1 MTDKHKG
8 GRERR
13 QGARPE
19 GTPDIG
25 EAMAQDEIEILFQP
39 QYSAASGT
47 LAGAEALAH
56 WQYRDFG
63 RIGGHAL
70 FAIAGRT
77 GHAPLLLRHVA
88 ERALEA
94 AANWP
99 SEAGLRLSLN
109 VTADDLS
116 EAGFADEFA
125 ALLGRS
131 GFPAERLTLEIT
143 EQVLV
148 ADLEGARTEL
158 ESLAAR
164 GIRIA
169 LDDFGAG
176 FCNFRYLKLLPLH
189 YLKLDRS
196 MVEGIAEDARDLAV
210 LRGIVALAHALGLDV
225 IAEGIETEEQRRI
238 VAEEGIAFYQGF
250 LKAQPMAVEE
260 FAALATTGVDTS

>member
-1 MTDKHKG
+1 MTNKQKS

-13 QGARPE
+13 RGARPA

-25 EAMAQDEIEILFQP
+25 QAMAQDEIEILFQP
-39 QYSAASGT
+39 QYAAASGA

-63 RIGGHAL
+63 RIGGQAL

-94 AANWP
+94 AAKWP
-99 SEAGLRLSLN
+99 GEAGLRLSLN
-109 VTADDLS
+109 VTADDLA
-116 EAGFADEFA
+116 EAGFAEEFA
-125 ALLGRS
+125 ALLGQS

-143 EQVLV
+143 EQVLL
-148 ADLEGARTEL
+148 ADLERARGEL
-158 ESLAAR
+158 EKLAQS

-196 MVEGIAEDARDLAV
+196 MVEGVEEDARDLAV
-210 LRGIVALAHALGLDV
+210 LRGIVALGHALGLDV
-225 IAEGIETEEQRRI
+225 IAEGIETEEQRQI
-238 VAEEGIAFYQGF
+238 VAGEGIAFYQGF
-250 LKAQPMAVEE
+250 LKAEPMAAEE
-260 FAALATTGVDTS
+260 FADLARE

>member
-1 MTDKHKG
+1 
-8 GRERR
+8 
-13 QGARPE
+13 
-19 GTPDIG
+19 
-25 EAMAQDEIEILFQP
+25 QP
-39 QYSAASGT
+39 QYSAASGALT
-47 LAGAEALAH
+47 GAEALAH

-63 RIGGHAL
+63 RIGGNAL

-99 SEAGLRLSLN
+99 REAGLRLSLN
-109 VTADDLS
+109 VTADDLA

-125 ALLGRS
+125 ALLGQS
-131 GFPAERLTLEIT
+131 GFPPDRLTLEIT

-148 ADLEGARTEL
+148 ADLEHARAEL
-158 ESLAAR
+158 EILAGR

-189 YLKLDRS
+189 YLKLDR
-196 MVEGIAEDARDLAV
+196 
-210 LRGIVALAHALGLDV
+210 
-225 IAEGIETEEQRRI
+225 
-238 VAEEGIAFYQGF
+238 
-250 LKAQPMAVEE
+250 
-260 FAALATTGVDTS
+260 